1 MRTNQQQASF
11 RPAHRVSFK
20 SKKRSTLFKLGP
32 CRGGTSRTMTTIK
45 VYGDSRL
52 NFIAPYV
59 HKANFT
65 TANIEI
71 KPRGGATIRSTA
83 SEIWGH
89 TRKHRHDVIFFL
101 SGVNDITAWDD
112 VSQRYKL
119 VYQTPEDMFTGIIG
133 AIQQFETAYHSRF
146 PRATIIF
153 GQITGLDLSV
163 YAYIQDHNP
172 AHQTIV
178 NQGSQLINREITN
191 INERNWVPTLWTAKH
206 VHRPRG
212 GGRTTNYYRQLS
224 DGLHPTANLL
234 QLWASDIV
242 STAYLCT

>member
-1 MRTNQQQASF
+1 MNPFLFLNQGDISEYNKTESALPALTILTITVCTAGIRTG
-11 RPAHRVSFK
+11 K
-20 SKKRSTLFKLGP
+20 
-32 CRGGTSRTMTTIK
+32 
-45 VYGDSRL
+45 Y
-52 NFIAPYV
+52 
-59 HKANFT
+59 
-65 TANIEI
+65 
-71 KPRGGATIRSTA
+71 
-83 SEIWGH
+83 
-89 TRKHRHDVIFFL
+89 
-101 SGVNDITAWDD
+101 

-178 NQGSQLINREITN
+178 NQGIQLINREITN